1 VQEYSLRHPEH
12 TFCLPMLEP
21 IEWIVYQGLS
31 EYPAALARMEER
43 VTGILS
49 GAAGELVWLVEHPPL
64 YTSGTSS
71 RPADL
76 LDRRFP
82 VFDAGRGGQFTY
94 HGPGQRVAYVM
105 LDLKRRQAMD
115 VRAYVQHLE
124 QWVIA
129 ALACFGV
136 EGFVREGRVGV
147 WTFEKSG
154 RESKIAAIG
163 IRIRKWVTFHG
174 ISLNVA
180 PDLSH
185 YAGIVPCGISEYG
198 VTSLKALGID
208 AGMQQVDEVLKQ
220 EFTKIFG

>member
-1 VQEYSLRHPEH
+1 LRHPEH
-12 TFCLPMLEP
+12 TFCLPMPEP

-129 ALACFGV
+129 TLAHFGV

-147 WTFEKSG
+147 WMIEHSG

-220 EFTKIFG
+220 EFAKIFS